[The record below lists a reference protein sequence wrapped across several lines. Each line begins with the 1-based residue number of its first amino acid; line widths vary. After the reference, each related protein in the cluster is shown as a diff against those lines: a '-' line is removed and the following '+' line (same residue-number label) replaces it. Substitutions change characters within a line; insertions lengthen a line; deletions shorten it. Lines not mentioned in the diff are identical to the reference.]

1 MSLSNNTDLKSPANR
16 YFEWSSTD
24 KAVKWYD
31 KEAKENVL
39 VELPFTFIVLD
50 MLSTVKGFS
59 DADGGGI
66 WSNEVRDTRKDILT
80 VRTKR
85 GIKGQGI
92 YQEVKGSVEGARY
105 CRSVYIAYRNEAGEL
120 TIGNFQMH
128 GTANA
133 EWIEF
138 SKQFKVYG
146 VGIQVVGSEE
156 RKKGSNKFFAPVF
169 ATVSASEETIAQAI
183 ELDKELQVYLKAY
196 LGREQEATHDDY
208 SGLDDSEFEP
218 DMSQEIPDEIADRD
232 AVEERAAMAG
242 GW

>member
-85 GIKGQGI
+85 GIKAQGT
-92 YQEVKGSVEGARY
+92 YQDVKGSVEGARY
-105 CRSVYIAYRNEAGEL
+105 CRSVYIAYRNDDGEL

-138 SKQFKVYG
+138 GKQTKVYG
-146 VGIQVVGSEE
+146 TAIQVIGSEE
-156 RKKGSNKFFAPVF
+156 RKKGSNKFHAPVF
-169 ATVSASEETIAQAI
+169 ATVSASDETIAQAV

-196 LGREQEATHDDY
+196 LNREQEATHDDY
-208 SGLDDSEFEP
+208 SGMVDDEYAP
-218 DMSQEIPDEIADRD
+218 DAHQDIPDEIADR
-232 AVEERAAMAG
+232 EFEG